1 MDWVNKGKG
10 LRNTNH
16 WLQNSHGDVKHSG
29 GNIIDNCNNCRGRG
43 GYCSHA
49 GEGTLCKDMTV

>member
-29 GNIIDNCNNCRGRG
+29 GNIIDNCNNSVGGEVGTAATRGRG
-43 GYCSHA
+43 HCVR
-49 GEGTLCKDMTV
+49 T